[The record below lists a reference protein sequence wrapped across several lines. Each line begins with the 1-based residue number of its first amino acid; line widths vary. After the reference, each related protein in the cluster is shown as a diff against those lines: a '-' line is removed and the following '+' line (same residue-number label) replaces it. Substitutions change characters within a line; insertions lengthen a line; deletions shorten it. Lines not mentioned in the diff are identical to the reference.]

1 MQSIGRPLV
10 RYHIAFPFKYTSL
23 PLWVP
28 PPPPRGRGCSCP
40 SHFVYPPPPL
50 GVGFVCVPPAW
61 VTEGGRGGSIE
72 AAVTF
77 FAARLRP
84 FARASSSLEP
94 IFPVFGASLSH
105 CPPCAALSAEFFL
118 GRPLG
123 RGPRPGPGPNVRPWL
138 MRTAILLG
146 IHLNPSEPSSQAWSG
161 PVSTEVGDHLGTLG
175 AVRFFICPSP
185 PPPSRFRLPSLP
197 TCTHGT
203 CATAYV
209 QGSWRPPSTPTCR
222 PRRLELILVYG

>member
-1 MQSIGRPLV
+1 MHHFVEANWPSPFNCPELNPLFMQSLDRPLV

-40 SHFVYPPPPL
+40 SHFVYPPPPPL

-77 FAARLRP
+77 FVARWRP

-146 IHLNPSEPSSQAWSG
+146 IHLNPS
-161 PVSTEVGDHLGTLG
+161 D
-175 AVRFFICPSP
+175 F
-185 PPPSRFRLPSLP
+185 SR
-197 TCTHGT
+197 
-203 CATAYV
+203 
-209 QGSWRPPSTPTCR
+209 
-222 PRRLELILVYG
+222 

>member
-1 MQSIGRPLV
+1 MHHFVEAHWPSPFNCPELKPLFMQSLGRPLV
-10 RYHIAFPFKYTSL
+10 IILHSLLSTRPSRYGCPRP
-23 PLWVP
+23 PLGVGVARVP
-28 PPPPRGRGCSCP
+28 PTS
-40 SHFVYPPPPL
+40 YTPPPPL

-77 FAARLRP
+77 FVARLRP

-138 MRTAILLG
+138 MCTAILLG
-146 IHLNPSEPSSQAWSG
+146 IHLNPSDFSS
-161 PVSTEVGDHLGTLG
+161 
-175 AVRFFICPSP
+175 
-185 PPPSRFRLPSLP
+185 
-197 TCTHGT
+197 
-203 CATAYV
+203 
-209 QGSWRPPSTPTCR
+209 
-222 PRRLELILVYG
+222 

>member
-1 MQSIGRPLV
+1 M
-10 RYHIAFPFKYTSL
+10 SL
-23 PLWVP
+23 PL
-28 PPPPRGRGCSCP
+28 RI
-40 SHFVYPPPPL
+40 PPPPL

-77 FAARLRP
+77 FVARLRP

-123 RGPRPGPGPNVRPWL
+123 RGPRPGPKPKRPPMADAYGHTTGNTPEPVRFQQLTVVRP
-138 MRTAILLG
+138 
-146 IHLNPSEPSSQAWSG
+146 N
-161 PVSTEVGDHLGTLG
+161 
-175 AVRFFICPSP
+175 
-185 PPPSRFRLPSLP
+185 
-197 TCTHGT
+197 
-203 CATAYV
+203 
-209 QGSWRPPSTPTCR
+209 
-222 PRRLELILVYG
+222 

>member
-1 MQSIGRPLV
+1 MSICFRYRFASKSKQVCSCTTLWRPIGHRPSTFLNSNPSSCNFGRALL

-77 FAARLRP
+77 FVARLRP

-138 MRTAILLG
+138 MRTAMLLG
-146 IHLNPSEPSSQAWSG
+146 IHLNPSDFSS
-161 PVSTEVGDHLGTLG
+161 
-175 AVRFFICPSP
+175 
-185 PPPSRFRLPSLP
+185 
-197 TCTHGT
+197 
-203 CATAYV
+203 
-209 QGSWRPPSTPTCR
+209 
-222 PRRLELILVYG
+222 

>member
-1 MQSIGRPLV
+1 MHHFVEANWPSPFNCPECKPLFMQSLGRPLV

-40 SHFVYPPPPL
+40 SHFVYPPPPPL
-50 GVGFVCVPPAW
+50 GVGFVSVPPAW

-77 FAARLRP
+77 FVARLRP

-123 RGPRPGPGPNVRPWL
+123 HGPRPGPGPNVRPWL

-146 IHLNPSEPSSQAWSG
+146 IHLNPSDFSS
-161 PVSTEVGDHLGTLG
+161 
-175 AVRFFICPSP
+175 
-185 PPPSRFRLPSLP
+185 
-197 TCTHGT
+197 
-203 CATAYV
+203 
-209 QGSWRPPSTPTCR
+209 
-222 PRRLELILVYG
+222 